1 MDITAVTPSTLQTG
15 DLFEGSSSVMGKED
29 FLRIL
34 VTQLKHQDPID
45 PMKSEDFASQLA
57 EFSSLEQLQNLND
70 AVESAAEM
78 DVLLNQN
85 LSNTMA
91 ASFIGKN
98 VRAVGNAVQYTGDK
112 PVLNYSLPYSAQ
124 KLSIDILD
132 EYGAVVRTM
141 ELSGQAQGAHTYEW
155 DGKGQDGSQLEQGHY
170 AYHVNAMDLNG
181 ELFDG
186 QPFMTGTITGV
197 QYYDGAAWLQV
208 GDAHISMSDVV
219 EITQGESK
227 D

>member
-1 MDITAVTPSTLQTG
+1 MHTGLYTTYKNISERVLRIIDADNYDDSDAQVFIADALNLIGVHHAYEPKKCFIDIEQHRGELPKDITYMIAVRGNSYKNGITSHTIASTEIPQTNITT
-15 DLFEGSSSVMGKED
+15 DLTGNGNPNTVLGSGTFAGQTYLD
-29 FLRIL
+29 
-34 VTQLKHQDPID
+34 TN
-45 PMKSEDFASQLA
+45 SE
-57 EFSSLEQLQNLND
+57 N
-70 AVESAAEM
+70 
-78 DVLLNQN
+78 
-85 LSNTMA
+85 
-91 ASFIGKN
+91 
-98 VRAVGNAVQYTGDK
+98 
-112 PVLNYSLPYSAQ
+112 
-124 KLSIDILD
+124 
-132 EYGAVVRTM
+132 
-141 ELSGQAQGAHTYEW
+141 TYEW